1 MPSLTG
7 RVNQSISLITCGPLS
22 LVLVATLALIISGCG
37 PDEET
42 RQGTLGTGALSDA
55 EEPADIPQDSTPNQ
69 DVGEDKKWPIQRVLN
84 HLNPLRETGEMSEL
98 RESALL
104 TLAAQNHAD
113 YLLAHPESFAPG
125 QDPHLQSPDS
135 PLFTGLKVQQR
146 VEAVGYEG
154 KSLGENIARRATAE
168 SALQSWLET
177 LYSRLPLMDP
187 ALEEIGIGEA
197 GSIHERVYVLV
208 AGTTADE
215 ASVDLS
221 IRTYPPSGAD
231 EIMADWNGNELP
243 QPKPPPDGYP
253 SGPVISL
260 HTGDTPFD
268 GMSGILRNSDGQTV
282 PCTAF
287 SLANDPNLP
296 AGVAAIIPHQPLTP
310 DSLYFVSWN
319 GSISGTAFDTDHS
332 FRTAPSSCRPTM
344 HDCGHGRA
352 CYIQQGEDTCLW
364 VGPLGEGDTCLY
376 INDCAQGMGCYGLN
390 NTQLC
395 RRYCPVEGTKN
406 CDTICSGQY
415 SVLDDDANTGFC
427 WNMSKE

>member
-1 MPSLTG
+1 
-7 RVNQSISLITCGPLS
+7 
-22 LVLVATLALIISGCG
+22 
-37 PDEET
+37 
-42 RQGTLGTGALSDA
+42 
-55 EEPADIPQDSTPNQ
+55 
-69 DVGEDKKWPIQRVLN
+69 
-84 HLNPLRETGEMSEL
+84 MSEL

-113 YLLAHPESFAPG
+113 YLLAHPESLAPG

-208 AGTTADE
+208 AGTMADE
-215 ASVDLS
+215 APVELS
-221 IRTYPPSGAD
+221 IRTYPPNGTD

-253 SGPVISL
+253 SGPVISI

-268 GMSGILRNSDGQTV
+268 GISGILRNSDGQTV

-310 DSLYFVSWN
+310 DSPTPFPGTGVSQEPPSIQTILFEPPQAHADQQCMTADMAELATFN
-319 GSISGTAFDTDHS
+319 RARIPVYGSVHWVKETHACIS
-332 FRTAPSSCRPTM
+332 
-344 HDCGHGRA
+344 
-352 CYIQQGEDTCLW
+352 
-364 VGPLGEGDTCLY
+364 
-376 INDCAQGMGCYGLN
+376 
-390 NTQLC
+390 
-395 RRYCPVEGTKN
+395 
-406 CDTICSGQY
+406 TI
-415 SVLDDDANTGFC
+415 VLKA
-427 WNMSKE
+427 WAAMV